1 MQTVRRVAA
10 IAVFSIFLFPF
21 LSQTLAQQPSAQQPS
36 PAQQTDVN
44 ETELRSFAKVY
55 VQIQKIRET
64 YELQLKQAKTAEEGK
79 QIETEEVLKMHQAIA
94 QEGMSEDNYKRII
107 DIAHADEGVRKK
119 LLGFIDEEK
128 RKS

>member
-1 MQTVRRVAA
+1 MQNVRTVAA

-21 LSQTLAQQPSAQQPS
+21 LSQTLAQQPP

-44 ETELRSFAKVY
+44 ETELRSFARVY

-64 YELQLKQAKTAEEGK
+64 YEPQLKQAKTAEEGK
-79 QIETEEVLKMHQAIA
+79 QIETEEVLKMDQAIT
-94 QEGMSEDNYKRII
+94 QEGMSEDKYKRII

-128 RKS
+128 QKS